1 MAAQQSSIN
10 LLGSQAPDTSVFGRI
25 MDWIA
30 TFGRYIMV
38 LTEIVVLGTFISRF
52 ALDRKLTDLNE
63 EISQKQEILEVNQDL
78 EQRIRS
84 IQQQLLETKT
94 VMASQSTPVLS
105 LAALQRIIPM
115 GTFIQTCNLQNTR
128 ISLDLTSLS
137 VESFNQFLVNLSATR
152 ELTSIQINDIA
163 KDQTGITYSLSGV
176 YTR

>member
-84 IQQQLLETKT
+84 VQQQLLETKT
-94 VMASQSTPVLS
+94 IMASQSTPVLS
-105 LAALQRIIPM
+105 LASLQRIIPM

-128 ISLDLTSLS
+128 ISLDMTSLS

-176 YTR
+176 YTK